1 MDFVLLAG
9 AALLAAMALAAA
21 PWTGG
26 FAPPRTPFDAS
37 RSRFL
42 VPAYELISDAAAVI
56 PPGASFA
63 VRTEPP
69 DSPFQALFQRLG
81 VALLPDRLSRPDP
94 VSGLPVSAEWPR
106 EADYLIVVG
115 AAPRDP
121 GVEIVLETAS
131 GTVRRRRPR

>member
-21 PWTGG
+21 PWTPG
-26 FAPPRTPFDAS
+26 FARPRTPLDSS

-42 VPAYELISDAAAVI
+42 VPAYELLSDAAAVI

-63 VRTEPP
+63 VRTEPAN
-69 DSPFQALFQRLG
+69 SPFQTLFQRLG
-81 VALLPDRLSRPDP
+81 VALLPDRRSRPDP
-94 VSGLPVSAEWPR
+94 VPGLPVSADWPR

-115 AAPRDP
+115 AAPPDP
-121 GVEIVLETAS
+121 GGEIVLETAN
-131 GTVRRRRPR
+131 GTVRRRRTR